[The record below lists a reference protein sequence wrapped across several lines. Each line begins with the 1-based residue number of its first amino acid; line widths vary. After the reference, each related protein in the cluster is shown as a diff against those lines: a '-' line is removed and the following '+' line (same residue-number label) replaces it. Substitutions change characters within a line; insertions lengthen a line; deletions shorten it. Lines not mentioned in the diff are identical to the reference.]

1 MTVRVEKFQ
10 APAPSLFTL
19 AVLGILSTTTAV
31 FFRWWQRPTN
41 MVMSEDWL
49 HEQARFDSQRGSH

>member
-1 MTVRVEKFQ
+1 MTVRVENLN

-31 FFRWWQRPTN
+31 LLRWWQRPTT

-49 HEQARFDSQRGSH
+49 SDRARTDSKRGLN

>member
-1 MTVRVEKFQ
+1 MTVRVEKLQ
-10 APAPSLFTL
+10 TPAPSLLAL

-31 FFRWWQRPTN
+31 VLRWWQRPTP

-49 HEQARFDSQRGSH
+49 SDQARVDSKQGWN